1 MGPEGRVGPL
11 FMLDW
16 NDIGVRVEED
26 GREVG
31 AWPFKEDERL
41 GLDELEGLG
50 FKGERFGLREN
61 ELC

>member
-1 MGPEGRVGPL
+1 MGPEGWVGPL

-16 NDIGVRVEED
+16 NDICVRVEED

-31 AWPFKEDERL
+31 IGAWPFEEDERL

-50 FKGERFGLREN
+50 F
-61 ELC
+61 

>member
-26 GREVG
+26 VREVG